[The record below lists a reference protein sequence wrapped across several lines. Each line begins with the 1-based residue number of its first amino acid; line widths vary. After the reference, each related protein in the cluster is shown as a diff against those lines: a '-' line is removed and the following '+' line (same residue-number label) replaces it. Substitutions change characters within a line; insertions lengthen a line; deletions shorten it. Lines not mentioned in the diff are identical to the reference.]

1 MTYREKLKEEGW
13 FVARGILD
21 GEDICTA
28 KDRLRLVC
36 EHVDFCRERINIIRE
51 VSVPER
57 DRIPDNQR
65 RLTDAVRDFENCK
78 RKSTAGYFDRL
89 KSFDD
94 KKSRSTISRTAFCL
108 IGRGDC
114 TNFEPAGQIILPFVQ
129 PFLQP
134 PEPELLIVGRIMGL
148 AG

>member
-114 TNFEPAGQIILPFVQ
+114 TKFEPAEQIVLT
-129 PFLQP
+129 FLQP
-134 PEPELLIVGRIMGL
+134 FQQSPEPELL
-148 AG
+148 

>member
-78 RKSTAGYFDRL
+78 RKSTAWYFDRL

-108 IGRGDC
+108 IGRGDWIR
-114 TNFEPAGQIILPFVQ
+114 TSDLLVPNQARYQAALR
-129 PFLQP
+129 
-134 PEPELLIVGRIMGL
+134 PELFFADGDF
-148 AG
+148 